1 MLTRNSD
8 PNLYSLGID
17 LEKNYECFLDE
28 NWLQLRLSCF
38 KHKGIEAQL
47 PFYFHF
53 FGVFHSMDVD
63 TKLPVGLFE
72 GKTILVTGGTGS
84 FGGYFIDYLLD
95 KNFKEIRVFSRDEL
109 KQDDMRLRLQNPK
122 VKFYIGDVRDRS
134 SVDDA
139 MSGVDYVFHAAA
151 LKQVPACEF
160 FPKQAMQTNV
170 IGSQNV
176 IESAISRGVSK
187 VVSLSTDKAVYPVNA
202 LGITKALMEK
212 VIQSTSRKLSK
223 GQTVL
228 TLVRYGNV
236 LFSRGSVIPLF
247 MKLIRENKALTLTDP
262 RMTRFLLPLKEAINL
277 VGFALENGRQG
288 DIFVRNASSCSMGDL
303 AQALKNIFQSN
314 SKIEIIGM
322 RHGEKMHETLV
333 SKEELLRSE
342 DFGGYLRLS
351 MDGRELS
358 YNKYLNEGERQ
369 FSQIEDCTSKNT
381 PQLSVK
387 EIEEMLSVQPEIIT
401 ELNRGSK
408 QFEDSS
414 VH

>member
-1 MLTRNSD
+1 MNMNAKLSV
-8 PNLYSLGID
+8 SL
-17 LEKNYECFLDE
+17 
-28 NWLQLRLSCF
+28 F
-38 KHKGIEAQL
+38 K
-47 PFYFHF
+47 
-53 FGVFHSMDVD
+53 
-63 TKLPVGLFE
+63 

-109 KQDDMRLRLQNPK
+109 KQDDMRLRLQNLK

-139 MSGVDYVFHAAA
+139 MAGVDYVFHAAA
-151 LKQVPACEF
+151 LKQVPTCEF
-160 FPKQAMQTNV
+160 FPMQALQTNV

-176 IESAISRGVSK
+176 IESAISHGVSK

-212 VIQSTSRKLSK
+212 VVQSTSRKLSE
-223 GQTVL
+223 GQTIL

-247 MKLIRENKALTLTDP
+247 MKLIREQKPLTVTEP
-262 RMTRFLLPLKEAINL
+262 KMTRFLLPLKEAIKL

-303 AQALKNIFQSN
+303 VQALKNIFQSN
-314 SKIEIIGM
+314 SEIKIIGM

-342 DFGGYLRLS
+342 DLGGYLRLS
-351 MDGRELS
+351 VDDRDLS
-358 YNKYLNEGERQ
+358 YNKYLSEGEKQ
-369 FSQIEDCTSKNT
+369 FGKIEDCTSKNT
-381 PQLSVK
+381 PQLSVQ
-387 EIEEMLSVQPEIIT
+387 EVEEMLSKQPEIIS
-401 ELNRGSK
+401 ELSQEK
-408 QFEDSS
+408 
-414 VH
+414 

>member
-1 MLTRNSD
+1 MGVDS
-8 PNLYSLGID
+8 
-17 LEKNYECFLDE
+17 K
-28 NWLQLRLSCF
+28 LS
-38 KHKGIEAQL
+38 I
-47 PFYFHF
+47 
-53 FGVFHSMDVD
+53 
-63 TKLPVGLFE
+63 GLFE

-109 KQDDMRLRLQNPK
+109 KQDNMRLRLQNSK

-134 SVDDA
+134 SVEEA
-139 MSGVDYVFHAAA
+139 MTGVDYVFHAAA

-176 IESAISRGVSK
+176 IESAISCGVSK

-212 VIQSTSRKLSK
+212 VIQSTSRNLSE

-247 MKLIRENKALTLTDP
+247 MKLIRENKPLTVTEP

-288 DIFVRNASSCSMGDL
+288 DIFVRNASSCSVGDL

-314 SKIEIIGM
+314 SKIKIIGM

-333 SKEELLRSE
+333 SKEELLRFE

-351 MDGRELS
+351 MDDRDLS
-358 YNKYLNEGERQ
+358 YNKYLSQGEKQ
-369 FSQIEDCTSKNT
+369 FGQIEDCTSKNT

-387 EIEEMLSVQPEIIT
+387 EIEEMLSGQPEIIS

-408 QFEDSS
+408 QFEVSS
-414 VH
+414 AY

>member
-8 PNLYSLGID
+8 PNLYSLGIN
-17 LEKNYECFLDE
+17 LEKDYECFLDG
-28 NWLQLRLSCF
+28 NWLQLRLSCLSIRALRLIYRF
-38 KHKGIEAQL
+38 ISI
-47 PFYFHF
+47 F

-122 VKFYIGDVRDRS
+122 VKFFIGDVRDRS

-187 VVSLSTDKAVYPVNA
+187 VVSLSTDKAVYPVNFKK
-202 LGITKALMEK
+202 T
-212 VIQSTSRKLSK
+212 
-223 GQTVL
+223 
-228 TLVRYGNV
+228 
-236 LFSRGSVIPLF
+236 F
-247 MKLIRENKALTLTDP
+247 
-262 RMTRFLLPLKEAINL
+262 
-277 VGFALENGRQG
+277 
-288 DIFVRNASSCSMGDL
+288 
-303 AQALKNIFQSN
+303 
-314 SKIEIIGM
+314 
-322 RHGEKMHETLV
+322 
-333 SKEELLRSE
+333 
-342 DFGGYLRLS
+342 
-351 MDGRELS
+351 
-358 YNKYLNEGERQ
+358 
-369 FSQIEDCTSKNT
+369 
-381 PQLSVK
+381 
-387 EIEEMLSVQPEIIT
+387 
-401 ELNRGSK
+401 
-408 QFEDSS
+408 
-414 VH
+414 